1 MWLQNI
7 KCKER
12 MSHIL
17 GCKHDIVQEKYSN
30 QQIITLTCQNKITE
44 KYEGQISLY
53 RPDGLPP
60 NQSIS
65 TGVIS
70 LHSGKDPYFIQADK
84 PLTAEAAN
92 TICRQMGFTES
103 LPDSIMNI
111 SMAKSSLG
119 YTFDT
124 YFSSDV

>member
-1 MWLQNI
+1 MWLKDL
-7 KCKER
+7 KCTER

-17 GCKHDIVQEKYSN
+17 GCTHIVHQEKYSD
-30 QQIITLTCQNKITE
+30 QQIITLTCWNKITE

-60 NQSIS
+60 SQSVS

-70 LHSGKDPYFIQADK
+70 LYSGKDPYFIQADK

-103 LPDSIMNI
+103 RPDSIMNI
-111 SMAKSSLG
+111 SVAKSSLG
-119 YTFDT
+119 YTFDM